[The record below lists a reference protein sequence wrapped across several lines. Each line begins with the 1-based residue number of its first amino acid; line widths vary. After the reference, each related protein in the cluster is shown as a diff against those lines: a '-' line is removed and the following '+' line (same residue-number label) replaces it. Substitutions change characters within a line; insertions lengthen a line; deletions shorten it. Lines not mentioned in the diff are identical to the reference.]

1 MSGIASVTARIS
13 EITGYIDAL
22 AQGPAVGVL
31 GLDPAATQ
39 STTAPNVGAGT
50 AATAGA
56 FARALAQVDGS
67 ARTEV
72 AGGLAGLD
80 ADGVPTELKRYGNGT
95 IPASALT
102 EISGSNHKLW
112 EPAATSFEA
121 LRAAAK
127 ADGVEIGITDS
138 YRTYDTQ
145 VDLVR
150 RKGLYTEG
158 GLAAKPGT
166 SNHGWG
172 MALDLRLDSEAQ
184 AWMRKNAGN
193 FGFVEDVPREPWH
206 WGYHPTH

>member
-1 MSGIASVTARIS
+1 MTGVASVTARIS

-31 GLDPAATQ
+31 GLDLAATGATTARNVGGMQ
-39 STTAPNVGAGT
+39 STAD
-50 AATAGA
+50 A
-56 FARALAQVDGS
+56 FASTLSQVDGTT
-67 ARTEV
+67 RTDV
-72 AGGLAGLD
+72 GGGLSAVD
-80 ADGVPTELKRYGNGT
+80 SHGVPTELKRYGNGT

-102 EISGSNHKLW
+102 EISGSHHKLW

-172 MALDLRLDSEAQ
+172 TALDLRLDGEALS
-184 AWMRKNAGN
+184 WMRTNAGD
-193 FGFVEDVPREPWH
+193 FGFVEDTPRESWH